1 MIQVMSTFFFYTRI
15 SSTVSQTSARQLQN
29 FKTHLGFDPKMV
41 FSDKIQGN
49 VPFLQRPEASKLFDE
64 VTSSGESVTVV
75 VDSIDRLG
83 RNLLDIL
90 NTIDMFTKNGIN
102 LKSLKEGFN
111 TLLDSGKENPTAKLV
126 ISVMG
131 SIAEMERNRIK
142 ERTTEGIRIAQ
153 AKGKYQGRK
162 LGSVQPTEKLLIRHN
177 DVLKKLQKG
186 LTVREVAEITGK
198 STATIMKVKKVMTVS
213 N

>member
-1 MIQVMSTFFFYTRI
+1 MNTFFFYTRI
-15 SSTVSQTSARQLQN
+15 SSSVSQTSARQLQN
-29 FKTHLGFDPKMV
+29 FKTHIGFDPKRV

-64 VTSSGESVTVV
+64 VTSSGNAVTVV

-90 NTIDMFTKNGIN
+90 STIDLFTSNGIN

-111 TLLDSGKENPTAKLV
+111 TLLDNGKENPTAKLV

-142 ERTTEGIRIAQ
+142 ERTSEGIKIAQ
-153 AKGKYQGRK
+153 AKGKFQGRK
-162 LGSVQPTEKLLIRHN
+162 LGAVQTTENLLARHQ
-177 DVLKKLQKG
+177 DIIKKLQKG

-198 STATIMKVKKVMTVS
+198 STATIMKVKKVITTP